1 MVIRRV
7 NPISAA
13 KVNGVLCAIL
23 GFVIGA
29 FWSLMIMALGS
40 MASISSSD
48 GGGAAAGIMSLVM
61 GAGAI
66 IVLPIFYGI
75 LGFIFCGI
83 SAAFYN
89 LAAKLAGGLEV
100 QTD

>member
-40 MASISSSD
+40 LASSSSSD
-48 GGGAAAGIMSLVM
+48 GAIGAGVLGMLM

-66 IVLPIFYGI
+66 IVMPIIYGI
-75 LGFIFCGI
+75 FGFIGGLI
-83 SAAFYN
+83 YAALYN
-89 LAAKLAGGLEV
+89 LVAKWTGGLEIEAA
-100 QTD
+100 

>member
-40 MASISSSD
+40 MASSSSSE
-48 GGGAAAGIMSLVM
+48 GLPGAGIISMLM

-66 IVLPIFYGI
+66 IILPIVYGI
-75 LGFIFCGI
+75 FGFIGGLI
-83 SAAFYN
+83 YAALYN
-89 LAAKLAGGLEV
+89 LVAKWTGGLEIEAA
-100 QTD
+100 